1 MLLGIVTDHLIKIR
15 RTKEWLEHLCVL
27 SGIDRN
33 GKVQGEGDVRV
44 TCYVVDV
51 LVSQN
56 RVKMAL

>member
-27 SGIDRN
+27 AGIDRN